1 MTNLV
6 LIFFF
11 MAKQQKYNLTLEA
24 DYNYNMIGIC
34 SHHSDYRLVWGLNEL
49 LKLKLIKAEN
59 LFDVNHK
66 KSGFSQHNYFIQR
79 DGEEMLDYYLIKN
92 KADGKYLI
100 PEKQQIDY
108 FLFLVNNH
116 IIEVDDLLQ
125 KIKSHPSVLTAFNF
139 DPTEFSSTEN
149 LIFDENY

>member
-6 LIFFF
+6 LLLFF
-11 MAKQQKYNLTLEA
+11 MAKQHKYNLTLEA

-59 LFDVNHK
+59 LFDVQHK
-66 KSGFSQHNYFIQR
+66 KNGLSKHNYFTQR
-79 DGEEMLDYYLIKN
+79 DEEEMLDYYLIKN
-92 KADGKYLI
+92 KAEGKFLI

-108 FLFLVNNH
+108 FLFLVNNQV
-116 IIEVDDLLQ
+116 IDADDWLQ
-125 KIKSHPSVLTAFNF
+125 KIKSLSSVLTAFLL

>member
-6 LIFFF
+6 LLFFF
-11 MAKQQKYNLTLEA
+11 MAKQHKYNLTLEA

-49 LKLKLIKAEN
+49 LKLKLVKAEN
-59 LFDVNHK
+59 LFDVHHK
-66 KSGFSQHNYFIQR
+66 KNGFSKHNYFIHK
-79 DGEEMLDYYLIKN
+79 DEEEMLDYYLIKN
-92 KADGKYLI
+92 KAEGKFLI

-108 FLFLVNNH
+108 FLFLVNNQ
-116 IIEVDDLLQ
+116 IIDAEDWLQ

>member
-6 LIFFF
+6 LLFFF

-66 KSGFSQHNYFIQR
+66 KNGFSQHNYFIQR
-79 DGEEMLDYYLIKN
+79 DEE
-92 KADGKYLI
+92 
-100 PEKQQIDY
+100 
-108 FLFLVNNH
+108 
-116 IIEVDDLLQ
+116 
-125 KIKSHPSVLTAFNF
+125 
-139 DPTEFSSTEN
+139 
-149 LIFDENY
+149 